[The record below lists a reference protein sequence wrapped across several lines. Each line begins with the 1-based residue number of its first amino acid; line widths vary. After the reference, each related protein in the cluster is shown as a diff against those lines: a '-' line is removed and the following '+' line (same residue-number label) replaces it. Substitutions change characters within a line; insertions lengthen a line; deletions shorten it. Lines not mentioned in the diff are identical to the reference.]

1 MVEAVFDKAFR
12 EAIFRNIVGSN
23 ASLQIDKDLLKFE
36 KGKGLEDETA
46 SESVI
51 PEIDSSN
58 TAFIFWDK
66 YFFKLYRKLFT
77 ETNPEVE
84 MVQFIT

>member
-1 MVEAVFDKAFR
+1 LVEAVFDKAFR

-46 SESVI
+46 
-51 PEIDSSN
+51 
-58 TAFIFWDK
+58 
-66 YFFKLYRKLFT
+66 
-77 ETNPEVE
+77 
-84 MVQFIT
+84 